1 MSNTTNKNI
10 EKPAYNSYI
19 DSWNSPVNANSDII
33 DAALGSTTSLNATGG
48 SAALTSGQYQSLFLS
63 ITGAISAPVTYTI
76 PSNVG
81 GQWIVYNG
89 TTDASGGPH
98 AITIASAGGGTSVT
112 VTRTLR
118 TIVISDGT
126 NIRKLGYVETAD
138 LPLSVA
144 NGGTG
149 TTTLTANNVL
159 LGNGTS
165 SPQFVA
171 PGTTGNVLTSNG
183 TTWQSTA
190 PSVSAGVPTGSVNAY
205 AGSTAPAGWLLCYGQ
220 AVSRSTYA
228 DLFSA
233 IATTYGAGDGSTTF
247 NLPDLRGRS
256 LFGKDDMGGSAAN
269 RVTNAGS
276 SITGTTLGAS
286 GGAQNVTLTLS
297 QIPSHQHS
305 GTIYNVSGAGP
316 TNSGYYDA
324 GNGYPLYR
332 TDLSNSVGSAS
343 VVPEGG
349 GTSHQNMPPAMIMN
363 YIIKI

>member
-19 DSWNSPVNANSDII
+19 DSWNTPVNANSDII
-33 DAALGSTTSLNATGG
+33 DAALGATTSLNATGG
-48 SAALTSGQYQSLFLS
+48 SATLTAAQYQSLFLS
-63 ITGAISAPVTYTI
+63 ITGAIAAPVTYTI
-76 PSNVG
+76 PSGVG

-89 TTDASGGPH
+89 TTDSSGGPH

-126 NIRKLGYVETAD
+126 NIRKVSYVETAD

-190 PSVSAGVPTGSVNAY
+190 PTVTAGVPTGSVTSY
-205 AGSTAPAGWLLCYGQ
+205 AGSTAPSGWLLCYGQ
-220 AVSRSTYA
+220 AVSRSTYS
-228 DLFSA
+228 DLFA
-233 IATTYGAGDGSTTF
+233 VIATTYGAGDGSTTF
-247 NLPDLRGRS
+247 NLPDARGRVAV
-256 LFGKDDMGGSAAN
+256 GKDNM
-269 RVTNAGS
+269 
-276 SITGTTLGAS
+276 
-286 GGAQNVTLTLS
+286 
-297 QIPSHQHS
+297 
-305 GTIYNVSGAGP
+305 
-316 TNSGYYDA
+316 
-324 GNGYPLYR
+324 
-332 TDLSNSVGSAS
+332 
-343 VVPEGG
+343 G
-349 GTSHQNMPPAMIMN
+349 GTSANRMTTGGSGIDGSTLGSAGGTQTHTLTTSEMPAHTHTNGFSTAGGTATIFGSCGSYNPSSSTGSAGGGGAHQNTQPSIIFN
-363 YIIKI
+363 TIIKI